1 MNFKGDEP
9 NADDDSVV
17 DTQFEIDE
25 DELMEKMNY
34 LIHETEYFNQ
44 ATRNEEVSVF
54 LLYMTNKKLENYK
67 KLCVPLKH
75 NVMTK
80 DELVSII
87 LKNKNVYGN
96 KYTING
102 IFKYNFALDKEQ
114 LKDFILNDDT
124 YNFMTPLEKISE
136 IKFDVSIDI
145 FQNFNNLF
153 IFLNNNSKRKTRKK
167 VAFTDHV
174 EISTS
179 KGKTLKHKMNE

>member
-1 MNFKGDEP
+1 M
-9 NADDDSVV
+9 
-17 DTQFEIDE
+17 
-25 DELMEKMNY
+25 
-34 LIHETEYFNQ
+34 
-44 ATRNEEVSVF
+44 
-54 LLYMTNKKLENYK
+54 ENYK
-67 KLCVPLKH
+67 KICVPLKR
-75 NVMTK
+75 NAITK

-96 KYTING
+96 KYTISG
-102 IFKYNFALDKEQ
+102 IFKYNFNLNKEQ

-124 YNFMTPLEKISE
+124 YKFMTPLEKISE
-136 IKFDVSIDI
+136 VKFDVSIDI

-179 KGKTLKHKMNE
+179 RGKTLKHKMNE